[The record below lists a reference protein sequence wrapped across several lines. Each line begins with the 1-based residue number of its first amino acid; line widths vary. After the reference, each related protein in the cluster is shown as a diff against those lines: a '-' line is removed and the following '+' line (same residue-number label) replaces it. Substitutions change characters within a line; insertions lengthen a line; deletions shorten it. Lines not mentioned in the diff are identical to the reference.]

1 MSIEKLLL
9 IFVFICSI
17 FSSTTWAMM
26 DDLSD
31 IEERQI
37 YKIYKI
43 KKKSSGNC
51 LSNSGAETGIDT
63 ACMEM
68 NVQGSGFGMMGT
80 IFDVL

>member
-1 MSIEKLLL
+1 MSIKKLLL
-9 IFVFICSI
+9 IFAFICSI
-17 FSSTTWAMM
+17 FSSTTWAI

-51 LSNSGAETGIDT
+51 LSSSGSETGIDT

-68 NVQGSGFGMMGT
+68 NVQGSGLGMMGN

>member
-1 MSIEKLLL
+1 MSIKKLLL

-17 FSSTTWAMM
+17 FSSTAWAI

-37 YKIYKI
+37 YKTNNKP
-43 KKKSSGNC
+43 SGNC
-51 LSNSGAETGIDT
+51 LSSSGSETGIDT
-63 ACMEM
+63 ACMEI

>member
-1 MSIEKLLL
+1 MSIKKLLL
-9 IFVFICSI
+9 IFAFICSI
-17 FSSTTWAMM
+17 FSSTTWAI

-37 YKIYKI
+37 YKIKT
-43 KKKSSGNC
+43 KSSGNC
-51 LSNSGAETGIDT
+51 LSSSGSETGIDT

-68 NVQGSGFGMMGT
+68 NVQGSGLGMMGT